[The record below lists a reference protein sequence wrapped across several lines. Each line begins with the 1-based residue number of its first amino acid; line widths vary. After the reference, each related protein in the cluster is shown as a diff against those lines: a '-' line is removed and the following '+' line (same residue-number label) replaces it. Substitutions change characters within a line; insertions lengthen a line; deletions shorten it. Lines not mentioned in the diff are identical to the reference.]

1 MDRTLI
7 ISGGDIV
14 TMNPA
19 REVLRG
25 AAVAVQGSV
34 IAAVG
39 SDGVLRARFPDA
51 DVLDARRCV
60 VTPGFINAH
69 QHATGDPLV
78 RSGIP
83 DRITADDA
91 IFGWAVPLHNAHTA
105 DDNGFSA
112 LLCAIESVL
121 TGTTTMIEAGTVAHP
136 ERVGAS
142 MQQVGLRGSVGTWG
156 WDAEG
161 VPFGGTVP
169 ELIDRQQSVL
179 ERFPSGGLVEGWVT
193 LAGHDLVS
201 DELFVAGSEL
211 ALTSGTRLTFHMS
224 PSARDA
230 ERYLERTG
238 RRPLLHLQ
246 QLGVLG
252 RHCVV
257 AHGVWLDDAEVQAV
271 LDSGTALAYCPW
283 AYLRLGQGVTRVGR
297 HAEIIARGGRVALG
311 CDSANA
317 GDVVDMLHVAAVA
330 AGLARDMHVD
340 PLSFGAHEALELAT
354 IAGAE
359 AIGMAD
365 RIGSIEVG
373 KQADLVVHRADG
385 ATWSP
390 RGDVALHLVWGG
402 GARGVRDVF
411 IAGQHVVSN
420 GRCITV
426 DTDAAWAEAQ
436 DRQASLLRQAGLSI
450 PHRWPEIDSR

>member
-1 MDRTLI
+1 MEPTLI

-19 REVLRG
+19 RDVLLG
-25 AAVAVQGSV
+25 ASVAVQGSAV
-34 IAAVG
+34 VAVG
-39 SDGVLRARFPDA
+39 SGPDLQSRFPGA
-51 DVLDARRCV
+51 SMLDARGCV
-60 VTPGFINAH
+60 VTPGFVNAH
-69 QHATGDPLV
+69 QHTTGDPLA
-78 RSGIP
+78 RSAIP
-83 DRITADDA
+83 DRITADEA
-91 IFGWAVPLHNAHTA
+91 IFDWAVPLHNEHSA
-105 DDNGFSA
+105 DDNGLSA
-112 LLCAIESVL
+112 MLCAVESVL
-121 TGTTTMIEAGTVAHP
+121 TGTTTVIEAGTVAHP
-136 ERVGAS
+136 ERVGAA
-142 MQQVGLRGSVGTWG
+142 MQHVGLRGTVGTWG

-161 VPFGGTVP
+161 VPFGGTVA
-169 ELIDRQQSVL
+169 ELIERQQAVL

-201 DELFVAGSEL
+201 DQLFVAGSEL
-211 ALTSGTRLTFHMS
+211 AVASGTQLTFHMS

-238 RRPLLHLQ
+238 RRPLVHLQ

-252 RHCVV
+252 RHVVV
-257 AHGVWLDDAEVQAV
+257 AHGVWLDDDEVQAV

-283 AYLRLGQGVTRVGR
+283 AYLRLGQGVTRMGR
-297 HAEIIARGGRVALG
+297 HAEILARGGRVALG

-330 AGLARDMHVD
+330 AGLARDMQID

-354 IAGAE
+354 ISGAE

-385 ATWSP
+385 ARWSP

-402 GARGVRDVF
+402 GARSVRDVF
-411 IAGQHVVSN
+411 VAGKQVVRD

-426 DTDAAWAEAQ
+426 DVDALWAEAQ
-436 DRQASLLRQAGLSI
+436 DAQASLLRRAGLVI
-450 PHRWPEIDSR
+450 PHRWPQRTL